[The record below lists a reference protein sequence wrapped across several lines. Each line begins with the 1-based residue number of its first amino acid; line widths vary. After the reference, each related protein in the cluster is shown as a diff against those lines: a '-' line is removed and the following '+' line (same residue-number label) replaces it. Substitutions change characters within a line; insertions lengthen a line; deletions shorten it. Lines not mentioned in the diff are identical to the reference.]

1 MSSISK
7 PSNLGEDYF
16 NNSIREPYL
25 SALIENLKRRFD
37 DKAEIASFSVFN
49 PEKLRKS
56 GTAMEYGVQEIETFA
71 QHYQGLQIIGSI
83 EECIDEW
90 KTYRQFLLDNC
101 SDMRFSEVI
110 QDLCINSTTA
120 TIFPNMST
128 LAKICRV
135 IPIHTADA
143 DILPTGLASHHPPPF
158 LRHSRVALSR
168 RFCALIHLFSAV

>member
-1 MSSISK
+1 
-7 PSNLGEDYF
+7 
-16 NNSIREPYL
+16 
-25 SALIENLKRRFD
+25 
-37 DKAEIASFSVFN
+37 
-49 PEKLRKS
+49 
-56 GTAMEYGVQEIETFA
+56 MEYGVQEIETLA

-135 IPIHTADA
+135 IPIHTADVERTFSQLKLIKTPIKNRMQEQTL
-143 DILPTGLASHHPPPF
+143 DSLLRIVILGPPLDSFPVNEA
-158 LRHSRVALSR
+158 VALWASKKQR
-168 RFCALIHLFSAV
+168 RLYH